1 MWGGLIPR
9 VAVGASLL
17 NLGITKKK
25 KYDFLLWTV
34 LDFTLQAETV
44 IGISNI
50 VNSLLVLDF

>member
-17 NLGITKKK
+17 NLGISKK

-44 IGISNI
+44 IGIFNI